1 MGRGDDELFHFF
13 ELMDPKNATSVSSMR
28 SNLLTETRGQPRVL
42 DGQLLLVNPLVA
54 MKRGNGLF
62 RSGNEVLF
70 VHGLVVGLFASFS
83 GDLIK
88 LVVKLRQLSNLL
100 HDVFAH
106 EEWGV
111 QRDEVFLDQGLDGEL
126 DESLLQAD
134 GRSL

>member
-1 MGRGDDELFHFF
+1 MGRGDDKLFHFF
-13 ELMDPKNATSVSSMR
+13 ELMDPKNATSVSTMR

-42 DGQLLLVNPLVA
+42 DGQLFLVNPLVT

-62 RSGNEVLF
+62 GCSNEVLL
-70 VHGLVVGLFASFS
+70 VHGLVVGLFTSFS
-83 GDLIK
+83 GDLVK

-100 HDVFAH
+100 HDIFAH
-106 EEWGV
+106 EERGV